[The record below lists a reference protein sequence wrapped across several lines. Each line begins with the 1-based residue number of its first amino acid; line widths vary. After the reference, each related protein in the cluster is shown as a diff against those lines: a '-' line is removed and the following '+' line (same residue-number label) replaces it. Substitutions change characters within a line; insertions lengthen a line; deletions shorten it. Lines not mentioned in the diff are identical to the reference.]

1 MLTNLSSL
9 KECLVYPGEYIPLPE
24 IEALAKE
31 IRINGKQSVVKP
43 LVNMDEQE
51 DCDKIEVALPGILR
65 EDIFVNVYGNDLT
78 VIVFHKNSVELKEK
92 LQIHE
97 FDTDFLVRHLLLPE
111 TADTEFIC
119 ATYQSGILCFYIPK
133 NPAPHPSR
141 LNQIVVY

>member
-1 MLTNLSSL
+1 MITNISSL

-31 IRINGKQSVVKP
+31 IKINGKDTLVKP
-43 LVNMDEQE
+43 LVNMDELK
-51 DCDKIEVALPGILR
+51 DCYKIEVALPGILR
-65 EDIFVNVYGNDLT
+65 EDIFIKVYRNDLT
-78 VIVFHKNSVELKEK
+78 VIVFHKNSIELKEK

-111 TADTEFIC
+111 MADTEFIC
-119 ATYQSGILCFYIPK
+119 ATYQSGILSLYIQK
-133 NPAPHPSR
+133 NPAPHASR

>member
-1 MLTNLSSL
+1 MTTNFSSL

-31 IRINGKQSVVKP
+31 IKINGKDSVVKP
-43 LVNMDEQE
+43 LVNMDELE
-51 DCDKIEVALPGILR
+51 DCYKVEVALPGILR
-65 EDIFVNVYGNDLT
+65 EDIFINVYGNDLT
-78 VIVFHKNSVELKEK
+78 VLVFHKNSKELKEK

-111 TADTEFIC
+111 MADTEFIY
-119 ATYQSGILCFYIPK
+119 ATYQSGILSLYLPK
-133 NPAPHPSR
+133 NPVPHAAW